1 MLEFEDVAKETA
13 FGKISKT
20 TDGGQSWTDI
30 NYGIGEGAKQV
41 FKTSSKI
48 KFINE
53 NIGFLTMPQT
63 SGESLDLYIT
73 KNGGITFNKL
83 ELFES
88 DLYDYYNLPNEK
100 MEF

>member
-1 MLEFEDVAKETA
+1 
-13 FGKISKT
+13 
-20 TDGGQSWTDI
+20 
-30 NYGIGEGAKQV
+30 
-41 FKTSSKI
+41 
-48 KFINE
+48 
-53 NIGFLTMPQT
+53 MPQT
-63 SGESLDLYIT
+63 SGKSLDLYIT